1 MVVGFY
7 FLKPYLYLILHFLLV
22 FDLLVFD
29 LLVFDLLVL
38 FLVFDFLLVVGVGG
52 FNLIMIECI

>member
-22 FDLLVFD
+22 
-29 LLVFDLLVL
+29 L
-38 FLVFDFLLVVGVGG
+38 FLAFDFLLVVGVGG
-52 FNLIMIECI
+52 FNLIMIECT